1 MAALKGHEMVA
12 EKVDE
17 MAAMKGARKVGL
29 LEHAEA
35 EN

>member
-1 MAALKGHEMVA
+1 MKGHEKVA
-12 EKVDE
+12 AKVDE
-17 MAAMKGARKVGL
+17 MAATKGARKVDL